1 MTDALLPVYYSPRQ
15 GRHHPT
21 GHPEIPQRADIL
33 LEAALRVGLT
43 ECRPEDAGL
52 SPIAAVHAPG
62 LLAFLQTAY
71 RRFAQLKDGPRPA
84 VPDTFAV
91 REFAGRLPRTVWGHL
106 GYYCNDTVTP
116 ILADTWEAAYWSAQT
131 AVAAA
136 GAVDAGASL
145 AYALCRPPGHH
156 VAHDL
161 YGGYCYLNNA
171 AIAAE
176 SLARRGRRP
185 AIIDIDY
192 HHGNGTQAIFY
203 DRGDVFFSSIHAD
216 PEEEYP
222 YYSGFAHELGRD
234 AGEGLTLNLPMPLDT
249 GEADYLRALGFALD
263 AIAVFAP
270 DVVIVST
277 GFDTLAGDPHG
288 GMQLE
293 TGSFQAIGRLL
304 TTLKLPL
311 LVVQEGG
318 YALPSLGLS
327 LEQLLAGLLR

>member
-1 MTDALLPVYYSPRQ
+1 MTDALFPVYYSPRQ
-15 GRHHPT
+15 SHHHPT
-21 GHPEIPQRADIL
+21 DHPEIPQRAGIL
-33 LEAALRVGLT
+33 LAAARRVGLT

-52 SPIAAVHAPG
+52 SPIAAVHSSS
-62 LLAFLQTAY
+62 LLALLQTAY
-71 RRFAQLKDGPRPA
+71 RRFAQLKEGPRPA

-91 REFAGRLPRTVWGHL
+91 RDFAGRLPRTVWGHL

-116 ILADTWEAAYWSAQT
+116 ILENTWEAAYWSAQT

-136 GAVDAGASL
+136 TAVDGGATL

-156 VAHDL
+156 AAHDL

-176 SLARRGRRP
+176 YLTQRDHRP

-192 HHGNGTQAIFY
+192 HHGNGTQSIFY
-203 DRGDVFFSSIHAD
+203 DRDDVFFCSLHAD
-216 PEEEYP
+216 PEDEYP

-234 AGEGLTLNLPMPLDT
+234 AGEGLTLNLPLPLNT
-249 GEADYLRALGFALD
+249 GEADYLRALDFALD

-293 TGSFQAIGRLL
+293 IGSFRAIGRLL
-304 TTLKLPL
+304 ATLKRPL
-311 LVVQEGG
+311 LIVQEGG
-318 YALPSLGLS
+318 YALPSLGPS
-327 LEQLLAGLLR
+327 LEQFLEGLLR